1 MTATKIKTKQIPV
14 VTVVADPGVDTNLA
28 SEKAIRDAIDAIP
41 GGGDVVG
48 PAGAVD
54 GHLAVFDTATGKLIK
69 DGGAPAGGGDVH
81 GDATATDEHLA
92 VFDTD
97 GYHIKDGGVPGG
109 GAVPPAVKVYMN
121 TNFG

>member
-1 MTATKIKTKQIPV
+1 MAATKIKTKQLPV
-14 VTVVADPGVDTNLA
+14 VTVVADPGLDTNLA

-48 PAGAVD
+48 PAGATD

-69 DGGAPAGGGDVH
+69 DGGAPAGGGDVY
-81 GDATATDEHLA
+81 GDAAATDGHLA

-97 GYHIKDGGVPGG
+97 GYHIKDGGAVPAGG
-109 GAVPPAVKVYMN
+109 GSPAMAIYLYS
-121 TNFG
+121 NFI